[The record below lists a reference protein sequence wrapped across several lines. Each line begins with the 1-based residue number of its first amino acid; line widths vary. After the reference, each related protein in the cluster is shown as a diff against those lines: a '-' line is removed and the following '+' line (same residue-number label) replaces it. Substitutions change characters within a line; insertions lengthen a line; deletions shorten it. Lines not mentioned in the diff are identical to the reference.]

1 MSEPDFEKYYSLF
14 ESFIQQEIQ
23 IWKEFHA
30 YWGEGVH
37 YIPTFFVKYEDL
49 MKHKEKTVWSLLCFL
64 LNTNSIDGTLIEKL
78 MQISISTS
86 SQQVYK
92 PWSGKVNADNKSKFS
107 SKLLRLI
114 KSELG

>member
-1 MSEPDFEKYYSLF
+1 MVSLWHMIATGSHNNSMSEPDFEKYYSLF

-49 MKHKEKTVWSLLCFL
+49 MKHKEKTV
-64 LNTNSIDGTLIEKL
+64 
-78 MQISISTS
+78 
-86 SQQVYK
+86 
-92 PWSGKVNADNKSKFS
+92 
-107 SKLLRLI
+107 
-114 KSELG
+114 